1 MLYQSRSLQSLSAS
15 VVAVMEVRYVIAV
28 VEIFIWPPA
37 CWPNVGDATLNLE
50 SLLFK
55 MSFYEVVLC

>member
-1 MLYQSRSLQSLSAS
+1 
-15 VVAVMEVRYVIAV
+15 MEVRYVIAV

-55 MSFYEVVLC
+55 MSFYEFVW